1 MAIGKSNN
9 EQKILLGVSADVSEA
24 EKAIQELEKSL
35 DKLQDV
41 KINASGD
48 ELIAINNEIKETEK
62 LIADLNQKIVKPNT
76 DLGDLDKLDSSI
88 NDVNDA
94 IDKANGEKIKLKTD
108 DKEVK
113 NTILSIEELEEVLN
127 KVQAQQ
133 RTTKDP
139 LKLQQ
144 LANEAQNLKA
154 KITEAED
161 GFMDTNQTI
170 GILEDKLYAMAQAGQ
185 AGSQE
190 FNEILNKTA
199 QLKKNVIDVDLAVD
213 ALSTDKWG
221 KFLGVGESMVGVFGG
236 VSASL
241 QIMGLDATRAEEQ
254 MAKLMQLQQLA
265 QGLQQLNQ
273 FRKQWTALMTSI
285 SLSKKASKDINAVT
299 DSITESTEGTKA
311 LTSATASG
319 TVATKASTVATKIFG
334 GALKALGIG
343 LLVAGIGYLIAN
355 FDKLKEIVFN
365 LIPGLKGVADFVGKL
380 VEKVTDFVDITSK
393 AGRELEKLK
402 KINVDI
408 TSGIDDQIDILSAL
422 GNKEK
427 EVYELR
433 LKRIRLK
440 RNELEETAK
449 VNKKYTDEELQQL
462 KDLNTQQNV
471 LIITERN
478 RLNEVAK
485 EKADKRKEEADKRKE
500 ELDKAKADYQQQ
512 LTQLKGYLKEAEK
525 VTYASNHNQRQVELK
540 NLNDKYKEQI
550 ALAKKLNQDTSKLEI
565 SQKIER
571 NLINKKYD
579 DEYFNY
585 IKNNQSQFIDSFS
598 KEYLDTIT
606 SYNEQKKNATDEQ
619 KADLDT
625 KLNNQLIYLSKI
637 QQLALSTREA
647 EKDFANASF
656 KNELND
662 DDNIKKQREKLN
674 AQFKDEKEY
683 NETIL
688 QNTID
693 AKNYENEELQRIY
706 QEGQARLKELM
717 KNPEINANDI
727 SVLQAELNAR
737 LSAIE
742 SNNRDIEDATTK
754 HNLNL
759 QKSIKTSNQAKK
771 KLDDLEYKNK
781 LENLNAYG
789 DAMGDMASIMSEHTV
804 GYKALAVS
812 EALINTYASIAGQLK
827 AFAGIPIPGYAIAQA
842 IATGAVG
849 FANVAKILSVK
860 VDGDSGDSNGN
871 TPNYSAPIINTTQL
885 RSSESGIDNLND
897 SVNRTNESLENNTIK
912 AYIVDRDLKS
922 NAEKDKFYQKNST
935 Y

>member
-48 ELIAINNEIKETEK
+48 ELIGINNEIKETEK

-88 NDVNDA
+88 NAVGDA

-161 GFMDTNQTI
+161 GFFDTNQTI

-236 VSASL
+236 VTASL
-241 QIMGLDATRAEEQ
+241 QLMGIESKTAEESI
-254 MAKLMQLQQLA
+254 AKLMQLQQLA

-299 DSITESTEGTKA
+299 ESISESTEGTKA
-311 LTSATASG
+311 LTTATASG
-319 TVATKASTVATKIFG
+319 TVATKASTVATRVFG
-334 GALKALGIG
+334 GALKAIGIG
-343 LLVAGIGYLIAN
+343 LIVSAVAYLVTN
-355 FDKLKEIVFN
+355 FGELKDALFR
-365 LIPGLKGVADFVGKL
+365 LIPSLKVVGDLFTKVGQAITDFVGITSDASRALDKL
-380 VEKVTDFVDITSK
+380 VKNNLAV
-393 AGRELEKLK
+393 
-402 KINVDI
+402 
-408 TSGIDDQIDILSAL
+408 IDGWERQNNLLVAM
-422 GNKEK
+422 GGKEK
-427 EVYELR
+427 EIYENNLKIQK
-433 LKRIRLK
+433 LKRQS
-440 RNELEETAK
+440 LEETGK
-449 VNKKYTDEELQQL
+449 LNKKLTEEELTQL
-462 KDLNTQQNV
+462 IEVNEADTVFRLEEKKRLADL
-471 LIITERN
+471 
-478 RLNEVAK
+478 AK
-485 EKADKRKEEADKRKE
+485 EKADKRKEEADK
-500 ELDKAKADYQQQ
+500 AKADYLQQ

-525 VTYASNHNQRQVELK
+525 VTYASNNNARKVELK
-540 NLNDKYKEQI
+540 NIVDKYKEQI
-550 ALAKKLNQDTSKLEI
+550 ALAKKLNKDTSKLEI

-606 SYNEQKKNATDEQ
+606 SYNDQKKNATNEQ

-625 KLNNQLIYLSKI
+625 RLNNQLVYLSKI

-656 KNELND
+656 NNEGND
-662 DDNIKKQREKLN
+662 DDKIKKQREKLN
-674 AQFKDEKEY
+674 AQLEAEKEY

-693 AKNYENEELQRIY
+693 AKNYENEELERIY
-706 QEGQARLKELM
+706 KEGQARLKELQL
-717 KNPEINANDI
+717 NPEVNANDI
-727 SVLQAELNAR
+727 SILQAELNAK

-742 SNNRDIEDATTK
+742 SNNRDIEDATVK

-789 DAMGDMASIMSEHTV
+789 DAMGDMASIMAEHTI
-804 GYKALAVS
+804 GFKALAVS

-827 AFAGIPIPGYAIAQA
+827 AFAGVPIPGYAIAQA

-860 VDGDSGDSNGN
+860 VDGDEGSGNGN
-871 TPNYSAPIINTTQL
+871 TPNYSAPVINTTQL

-912 AYIVDRDLKS
+912 AYIVDRDLNSKQ
-922 NAEKDKFYQKNST
+922 EKDKFYQKNST